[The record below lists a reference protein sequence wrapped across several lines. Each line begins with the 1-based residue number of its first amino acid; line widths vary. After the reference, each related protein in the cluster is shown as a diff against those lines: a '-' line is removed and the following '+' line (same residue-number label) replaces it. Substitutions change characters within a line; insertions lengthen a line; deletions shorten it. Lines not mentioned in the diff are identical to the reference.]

1 MSEQLIKFIEGFS
14 SGSYLEMIA
23 GASVLALLL
32 ILAYVYL
39 REKNKREEIIR
50 EEEKRNALLQKRY
63 QMLIECSDDLIY
75 EISTDGN
82 SVIGVEKIKQKFG
95 WELQTYTEEM
105 DCKTVMEI
113 LHVHPDDAK
122 VFCET
127 SLTSGEGGFEERTVR
142 IRKAD
147 GSYIWCRVSRT
158 VLLDADG
165 NFVSI
170 LGKIVDVDEE
180 VKEKKKLEHR
190 SRTDLL
196 TGLLNKNTFE
206 REVREYVE
214 KNSTEN
220 TCFVFVDMDYFKAI
234 NDKFGHSVGD
244 QVIKET
250 AKKIQLLFANFDL
263 VGRFG
268 GDEFCVFMK
277 EIPRDTLID
286 RLKFAVKKMEQEYSF
301 DGGVVKLSASIGAA
315 YCKKSDVGYKE
326 LLDVADAAAYRA
338 KDNGRNCYIIE
349 DIED

>member
-1 MSEQLIKFIEGFS
+1 MSRQLSILLEGFGG
-14 SGSYLEMIA
+14 GSLWGRLAEV
-23 GASVLALLL
+23 GVFVLLLAL
-32 ILAYVYL
+32 AFVYM
-39 REKNKREEIIR
+39 REKKKREEIIR

-63 QMLIECSDDLIY
+63 QMLIEFSDDLIY
-75 EISTDGN
+75 EICVDGS

-95 WELQTYTEEM
+95 WELQTHADSL

-122 VFCET
+122 IFCET
-127 SLTSGEGGFEERTVR
+127 ALEKGEGGFEERTVR

-147 GSYIWCRVSRT
+147 GSYIWCKVSRT

-165 NFVSI
+165 NFVSL
-170 LGKIVDVDEE
+170 LGKIVDVDEQ

-220 TCFVFVDMDYFKAI
+220 ACFIFIDMDHFKSI
-234 NDKFGHSVGD
+234 NDRFGHSVGD
-244 QVIKET
+244 HVIKDT

-349 DIED
+349 DIEG